1 MMKHFF
7 QRYSYE
13 SVHLFLN
20 QFAIGLFGTSLAFA
34 SNAAGSTVLSVITT
48 VFSILF
54 LFFLQFLA
62 MWKVGSNDR
71 IACDL
76 GKRKRNYFIPLFMW
90 LLSNSV
96 LYLLTFFIGI
106 ASLFPDGS
114 FMESVGGVANA
125 ARLFLDGMY
134 VWILSLEVWGV
145 RLNTIWFV
153 YLLTPLPVLPV
164 IYLGYVLGINN
175 IKLKKEKK
183 K

>member
-1 MMKHFF
+1 MKDFF

-20 QFAIGLFGTSLAFA
+20 QFAIGLFGTTLAFA
-34 SNAAGSTVLSVITT
+34 SSAAGSVVLSVITT

-71 IACDL
+71 LSCDL
-76 GKRKRNYFIPLFMW
+76 GKRKKNYFIPLFMW

-96 LYLLTFFIGI
+96 LYLLTLFIGI
-106 ASLFPDGS
+106 ASLFPEGS
-114 FMESVGGVANA
+114 IMENIGGVANA

-134 VWILSLEVWGV
+134 VWILSLAPWGV
-145 RLNTIWFV
+145 KLNTIWFV

-164 IYLGYVLGINN
+164 IYLGYVLGLNN

-183 K
+183 

>member
-1 MMKHFF
+1 MKNFF

-20 QFAIGLFGTSLAFA
+20 QFAIGLFGTTLAFA
-34 SNAAGSTVLSVITT
+34 ASVAGSVVLSIITT
-48 VFSILF
+48 AFSILF

-62 MWKVGSNDR
+62 MWKVGANDR
-71 IACDL
+71 LSCDL
-76 GKRKRNYFIPLFMW
+76 RKQKKNYFIPLFMW

-96 LYLLTFFIGI
+96 LYLLTVFIGI

-114 FMESVGGVANA
+114 LVQNVGGIANA

-134 VWILSLEVWGV
+134 VWILSLSVDGV
-145 RLNTIWFV
+145 KLNSIWFV

-175 IKLKKEKK
+175 VSLKKKK
-183 K
+183 

>member
-1 MMKHFF
+1 MKNFF
-7 QRYSYE
+7 LRYSYE

-20 QFAIGLFGTSLAFA
+20 QFAIGLFGTTLAFA
-34 SNAAGSTVLSVITT
+34 ANAAGSIVLSVITT
-48 VFSILF
+48 AFSILF

-62 MWKVGSNDR
+62 MWKVGANDR
-71 IACDL
+71 MSADL
-76 GKRKRNYFIPLFMW
+76 GKQKKNYFIPLFMW

-114 FMESVGGVANA
+114 IVQDIGGVANA

-134 VWILSLEVWGV
+134 VWILSLAPWGV
-145 RLNTIWFV
+145 KLNTIWFV

-164 IYLGYVLGINN
+164 LYLGYVLGLNN
-175 IKLKKEKK
+175 IRLKKRDK
-183 K
+183 